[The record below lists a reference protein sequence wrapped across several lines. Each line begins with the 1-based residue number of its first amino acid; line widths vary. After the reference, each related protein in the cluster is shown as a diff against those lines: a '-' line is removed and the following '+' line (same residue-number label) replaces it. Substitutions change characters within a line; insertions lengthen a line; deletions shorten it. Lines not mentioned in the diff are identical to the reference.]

1 MSVALL
7 PAVDE
12 LKLLRSGKISPLEF
26 AKEHSHRI
34 ERLNPV
40 LNAIVDFDPDRVR
53 IRRDKPP
60 QET

>member
-7 PAVDE
+7 PVVDE
-12 LKLLRSGKISPLEF
+12 LKLLRSGKISLLEL
-26 AKEHSHRI
+26 AEDHIRRI

-40 LNAIVDFDPDRVR
+40 LHAAVDFDADRVR

-60 QET
+60 QES